1 MLGRRACGSSFSEK
15 FPFKHGMNPVW
26 VFLLTKSYI
35 FIGNLFK
42 GTGNVSNRKG
52 DRYLGLM

>member
-1 MLGRRACGSSFSEK
+1 
-15 FPFKHGMNPVW
+15 MNPVW